1 MNTNN
6 TRIIT
11 KSASKVRTE
20 FYSGMGGIGYV
31 ETILFGC
38 LILLII
44 GLPLA
49 LPYLYISIPLDFL
62 CFFIFLFLITPN
74 PKGNGKVYNYLINA
88 LTFALRKKR
97 YYHEETLHFF
107 PFKAQK
113 QKYLTLNN
121 NQTMIVME
129 INGFDISLLTDEE
142 CNFYVLNLGR
152 WFKNIDCKIQLTKI
166 EKHFNLQEQNN
177 YLCELADYWEKEYQ
191 NAKIN
196 QTTYENIFEQLSE
209 LRDINFNIENDQN
222 FKCSSFYLTVYANN
236 QRELE
241 QIVNHFNLYLTKAK
255 LTVKVLD
262 QTASS
267 TMIANLMLPLNKEKI
282 SDQKELINTIK
293 NSTLTFHKNYW
304 EFNNNFYAITTIKD
318 YPNLV
323 GDGWLIKLANL
334 EQTNMVCNFIDLDK
348 TQSLKMLDKAIERVN
363 LNQLDTKKS
372 SAEKE
377 NELYLR
383 NFNYLIDALKEE
395 NEKLKLTQIYFITYA
410 KDLEK
415 LKEINNH
422 LYGVINECDMTY
434 SNLSFQQE
442 IALFNIFN
450 NTNFKDIKSSSNEM
464 ATTTIAAMFP
474 FIDNT
479 LMDSKGLLMGQTSSG
494 VPYYFDI
501 KTKDNNYR
509 DSFNAFIVG
518 KTGSGKTYNVKKQLN
533 WLFLNKTRVF
543 IIDPEREFHG
553 FVNKYQ
559 AKVIDCGQA
568 KSGLINP
575 LQIFN
580 NTLQSHIRNL
590 EQWFKLIFPDI
601 TDHII
606 SILEEILFEV
616 YNQKNI
622 NFSTT
627 EKQLNDLKVNE
638 WPILNDCYLVATKKF
653 ENSKNIVEKE
663 ITGYLKQ
670 LSSIGAYGQLWNG
683 YTTLELSLA
692 KFIILDVY
700 TLRNNK
706 KMINAQLFLMLQ
718 FLENEAIKNKNRNEL
733 LVEAEQE
740 WVCIAVDEAH
750 LLIDK
755 HNLIALQFL
764 YEMTK
769 RARKYN
775 TSVYI
780 VTQNINDFVGDND
793 IKKQAEGIMNNCLY
807 QFVHNLADKDLQDY
821 NAILK
826 ASGGLNEF
834 ELQAI
839 STAKQGDCLFTIG
852 SHNRS
857 FLHIQASDTEASAWM
872 KNKNMIDKPQNKLL
886 NGYINNIDNNY
897 DEVIN

>member
-1 MNTNN
+1 MNANN

-11 KSASKVRTE
+11 KSTSKVRTE

-31 ETILFGC
+31 ETILFGF
-38 LILLII
+38 LILLLM
-44 GLPLA
+44 GLSLSIPH
-49 LPYLYISIPLDFL
+49 LYISIPLDFL

-88 LTFALRKKR
+88 MTFGLRKKR
-97 YYHEETLHFF
+97 YNNEEILHFF
-107 PFKAQK
+107 PFKNQE

-121 NQTMIVME
+121 NQIIIVME
-129 INGFDISLLTDEE
+129 ISGFDISLLTDEE
-142 CNFYVLNLGR
+142 CNSYVMSLAR

-166 EKHFNLQEQNN
+166 EKHFNLQEQNE
-177 YLCELADYWEKEYQ
+177 YLCNLADYWEKEFQ
-191 NAKIN
+191 DKKIN
-196 QTTYENIFEQLSE
+196 NKTYENIFEQLNE
-209 LRDINFNIENDQN
+209 FKDINFNIENDQN
-222 FKCSSFYLTVYANN
+222 FKRSTFYLTVYVNN

-241 QIVNHFNLYLTKAK
+241 QVINHFNLYLTKAK
-255 LTVKVLD
+255 LVVKILEKEE
-262 QTASS
+262 TIS
-267 TMIANLMLPLNKEKI
+267 MIKNLFLPLNNEKI
-282 SDQKELINTIK
+282 SDTKELINTIK
-293 NSTLTFHKNYW
+293 NSTMTFHKNYW
-304 EFNNNFYAITTIKD
+304 EFNNTFYSITTIKE

-323 GDGWLIKLANL
+323 GDGWLIKLGNL
-334 EQTNMVCNFIDLDK
+334 EQTNLLCNFTDLDK
-348 TQSLKMLDKAIERVN
+348 AQSLKMLDKAIERVN
-363 LNQLDTKKS
+363 LNQLDTKKV

-383 NFNYLIDALKEE
+383 NFNYLIDSLKEE

-410 KDLEK
+410 DSLEK
-415 LKEINNH
+415 LKEVNNH
-422 LYGVINECDMTY
+422 LYGVIKECDMTY
-434 SNLSFQQE
+434 NNLSFQQE
-442 IALFNIFN
+442 IGIYNIFN
-450 NTNFKDIKSSSNEM
+450 NIKMKDIKTSSNEM
-464 ATTTIAAMFP
+464 AVTTIAAMFP
-474 FIDNT
+474 FVDNT
-479 LMDSKGLLMGQTSSG
+479 LMDSKGLLMGQTSFG
-494 VPYYFDI
+494 IPYYFDI

-518 KTGSGKTYNVKKQLN
+518 KTGSGKSYNVKKQLN

-553 FVNKYQ
+553 FVNKYN

-568 KSGLINP
+568 KTGLINP

-580 NTLQSHIRNL
+580 SNLQSHIRNL

-601 TDHII
+601 SDHII
-606 SILEEILFEV
+606 SILEELLFEV
-616 YNQKNI
+616 YDKKNI
-622 NFSTT
+622 NFGTT
-627 EKQLNDLKVNE
+627 KEQLRNLKINE
-638 WPILNDCYLVATKKF
+638 WPILHDLYLLVTNKF
-653 ENSKNIVEKE
+653 EHSKDSVEKE
-663 ITGYLKQ
+663 IKGYLKQ
-670 LSSIGAYGQLWNG
+670 LSSLGAYGQLWNG
-683 YTTLELSLA
+683 YTTLDLSLD

-700 TLRNNK
+700 TLRNNL

-733 LVEAEQE
+733 LPEKDQE

-764 YEMTK
+764 YEMVK

-780 VTQNINDFVGDND
+780 VTQNINDFVGDNGV
-793 IKKQAEGIMNNCLY
+793 KKQSEGIMNNCLY

-839 STAKQGDCLFTIG
+839 STAKQGDCLFAIG
-852 SHNRS
+852 SHNRI
-857 FLHIQASDTEASAWM
+857 FLHIQASEVEATAWM
-872 KNKNMIDKPQNKLL
+872 KDKNMIDRPENKLL
-886 NGYINNIDNNY
+886 NGYITNIEINH
-897 DEVIN
+897 DEVAN